1 MYNTKALFKDR
12 EDAAYKLLDL
22 MPQDMLK
29 NEICAMVCVSSG
41 GLSIASYLKKRSN
54 MKLHFL
60 LSASIFAP
68 QNPDCEI
75 ARVSETEE
83 IVINA
88 ALLDAFEIKL
98 DYIYGEASRKHEEKI
113 LSSMYQYRKGRHFE
127 SMKNKTVL
135 LVDEGSETGL
145 KFMCALKTVLAM
157 KPKAV
162 YVAVPVL
169 PKEIV
174 DALEPLVD
182 GLFFVHELNDYS
194 FTASYYSSFDL
205 VDDEQI
211 EKILGEEI

>member
-1 MYNTKALFKDR
+1 MLEVLFKDR
-12 EDAAYKLLDL
+12 EDAANKLLEV
-22 MPQDMLK
+22 MPSDIIK

-41 GLSIASYLKKRSN
+41 GLSIASYLKRRNK

-83 IVINA
+83 IVINN
-88 ALLDAFEIKL
+88 ALLNAFDIKL

-113 LSSMYQYRKGRHFE
+113 LSAMYQYRKGRHFE
-127 SMKNKTVL
+127 SMKDKTVM

-145 KFMCALKTVLAM
+145 KFMCALKTILVM

-194 FTASYYSSFDL
+194 FTASYYGSFDL
-205 VDDEQI
+205 IDDEQI
-211 EKILGEEI
+211 ETILGEEI